1 MIDVGGAAL
10 LGAAARNAAGVAA
23 VADPAHYPRITAEL
37 RELGLVSPETRAQ
50 LAAEAFSTVAA
61 YHAEI
66 AAYLNQI
73 SGNTF
78 PRRLALVLEKVDD
91 LRYGE
96 NPHQRAAFYRETTH
110 RSGTLADATRLQG
123 DLPSF
128 NNLLDLDAAYR
139 IARDYTAP
147 TVAIVKHTDPVGLA
161 SHDELVEAYRHA
173 LETDPVASFG
183 GIVGVNRELDGATAR
198 EIAAN
203 SYEAVV
209 APGFSQSAIG
219 ILRGKPGLELLAV
232 PPDPTEGMRDYG
244 IASLDF
250 KRVAGGLLV
259 ESQDE
264 LGLDRG
270 QLQVVTKR
278 RPTLEELT
286 DLLFAWRAVRHVRSN
301 AIVLA
306 RNGATV
312 GIGAGQAQ
320 PPGLGRDRPPPGGR
334 PGQARGHG
342 IGRVL
347 PVPGRHPGRG
357 RRRRH
362 GDHPARRLD
371 PRRDGHRGRRP
382 PPPGDG
388 LHRPTAL
395 PALRQSLMEQL
406 LALEMVRV
414 TEAAAIASARF
425 MGRGERD
432 GADAA
437 ATEAMRRT
445 MDEIEFAGRIVIG
458 EGERD
463 EAPMLYIGERVGRT
477 GADRRRR
484 AAGRHRGRP
493 ARGHEPRRP
502 RPGRRDHGPRRV
514 GGGRPDPRPR
524 HVHGEAVRRAGR
536 RRQGRH
542 PRIARRENLRRIA
555 EALGRRVSDIT
566 VVILERPRH
575 DALIAEVREAGARIK
590 LIGDGDLS
598 AAISCAVSGTGV
610 HAVMGIG
617 GAPEGVITAAALRC
631 LGGEIQA
638 RFRYRSDEERER
650 GARMGHGDEDRVY
663 MTEDLAPGENL
674 VFAATGVTAGD
685 LLQGVRFF
693 GGGARTHSLVMA
705 YQAKQVRFVD
715 TVHMFDRDSPPR
727 VRL

>member
-1 MIDVGGAAL
+1 M
-10 LGAAARNAAGVAA
+10 
-23 VADPAHYPRITAEL
+23 
-37 RELGLVSPETRAQ
+37 
-50 LAAEAFSTVAA
+50 
-61 YHAEI
+61 
-66 AAYLNQI
+66 
-73 SGNTF
+73 
-78 PRRLALVLEKVDD
+78 
-91 LRYGE
+91 
-96 NPHQRAAFYRETTH
+96 
-110 RSGTLADATRLQG
+110 
-123 DLPSF
+123 
-128 NNLLDLDAAYR
+128 
-139 IARDYTAP
+139 
-147 TVAIVKHTDPVGLA
+147 AIVKHTDPVGLA

-209 APGFSQSAIG
+209 APGFSQAAIG
-219 ILRGKPGLELLAV
+219 ILSGKAGLELLAV

-244 IASLDF
+244 IANLDF

-259 ESQDE
+259 ESLDD

-270 QLQVVTKR
+270 QLQVVTQR

-312 GIGAGQAQ
+312 GIGAGQASRQ
-320 PPGLGRDRPPPGGR
+320 VSVEIALRRAGDRAKTAVMASR
-334 PGQARGHG
+334 RL
-342 IGRVL
+342 L
-347 PVPGRHPGRG
+347 PVPRRHPGG
-357 RRRRH
+357 RRRRRD
-362 GDHPARRLD
+362 GDHPAGRLD

-382 PPPGDG
+382 PSPGDG
-388 LHRPTAL
+388 LHRPTSL
-395 PALRQSLMEQL
+395 PPL
-406 LALEMVRV
+406 
-414 TEAAAIASARF
+414 I
-425 MGRGERD
+425 D
-432 GADAA
+432 GARWNSCSRSRWSAS
-437 ATEAMRRT
+437 
-445 MDEIEFAGRIVIG
+445 
-458 EGERD
+458 
-463 EAPMLYIGERVGRT
+463 P
-477 GADRRRR
+477 RRRR
-484 AAGRHRGRP
+484 SNRRGSWAAARRTRPTRPPPRRCAGRWTRSSSPAGSSSARASATRRRCCTSASASGATGEERDDVPRSTSPSTRSRAPTSSPTARP
-493 ARGHEPRRP
+493 ARSPSSPRREAGGLIHAPDTYSRSSASGRSPPGKVDIRLTADREPR
-502 RPGRRDHGPRRV
+502 
-514 GGGRPDPRPR
+514 
-524 HVHGEAVRRAGR
+524 
-536 RRQGRH
+536 
-542 PRIARRENLRRIA
+542 ARSPT
-555 EALGRRVSDIT
+555 ALGRQVGDIT

-575 DALIAEVREAGARIK
+575 EALIAEVRGAGARIK
-590 LIGDGDLS
+590 LISDGDLS

-650 GARMGHGDEDRVY
+650 GDADGPRRRGPRLPRPR
-663 MTEDLAPGENL
+663 TSRPGENL

-705 YQAKQVRFVD
+705 YQTKQVRFVD